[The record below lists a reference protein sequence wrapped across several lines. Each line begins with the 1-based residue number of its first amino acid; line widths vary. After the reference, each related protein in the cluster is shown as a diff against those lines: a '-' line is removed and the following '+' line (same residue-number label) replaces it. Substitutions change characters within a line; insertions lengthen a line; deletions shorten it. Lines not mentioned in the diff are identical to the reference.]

1 MQKLE
6 EFISDYIQ
14 NKFEE
19 KKQNILEYLVDKRD
33 NWLNDNVIKK
43 IENLEEKL
51 FGINE
56 IFYKDVYL
64 KFILN
69 EMLNQNKDINLYK
82 WIVSDWG
89 GIKTHKDFKTLKES
103 MKNQS
108 FDRISSWSKIASFQN
123 IDDYVIYDSRV
134 IYSLNWLIFR
144 FNKKYN
150 KTEKYFFQPS
160 GRNRLLT
167 LLPVDSIIN
176 FENSQVFKSAEET
189 KLAKGDKIFGDIY
202 FSKSE
207 CYSKMCELTK
217 DLNKSIFKNIE
228 IQIKDKKIKAE
239 NYPFFVEMLLFQ
251 IADDIIFDDI
261 QQSITISL
269 V

>member
-1 MQKLE
+1 MQNLE
-6 EFISDYIQ
+6 DFISNYIQ

-19 KKQNILEYLVDKRD
+19 KKQNILEYLIDKRD

-51 FGINE
+51 FGIDE

-69 EMLNQNKDINLYK
+69 EMLNQKKDINLHK

-103 MKNQS
+103 MRNQS

-123 IDDYVIYDSRV
+123 INDYVIYDSRV

-160 GRNRLLT
+160 GRNKLLT

-176 FENSQVFKSAEET
+176 FGNIEYLEVNS
-189 KLAKGDKIFGDIY
+189 KGDNIFGDIY
-202 FSKSE
+202 FQKSE
-207 CYSKMCELTK
+207 CYSKMCELIK
-217 DLNKSIFKNIE
+217 KLNKLIFKNIE
-228 IQIKDKKIKAE
+228 IQIKDTKIKAE
-239 NYPFFVEMLLFQ
+239 NYPFFTEMLLFQ

-261 QQSITISL
+261 KQSITIDL
-269 V
+269 KGIKL

>member
-1 MQKLE
+1 MQNLE
-6 EFISDYIQ
+6 EFISKYIN

-19 KKQNILEYLVDKRD
+19 KRQSLLKYLIDKRD

-43 IENLEEKL
+43 IDNLEEKL
-51 FGINE
+51 FGIDE

-69 EMLNQNKDINLYK
+69 EMLNQKDDKNIHK

-103 MKNQS
+103 MKNHS

-123 IDDYVIYDSRV
+123 INDYVIYDSRV
-134 IYSLNWLIFR
+134 IYSLNWIIFR

-160 GRNRLLT
+160 GRNKLLT

-176 FENSQVFKSAEET
+176 FGNIECLKVHS
-189 KLAKGDKIFGDIY
+189 KGDDIFGDIY
-202 FSKSE
+202 FQKSE
-207 CYSKMCELTK
+207 CYLKMCELTK
-217 DLNKSIFKNIE
+217 NLNKLIFKDIE
-228 IQIKDKKIKAE
+228 TQIKDMKIQAE
-239 NYPFFVEMLLFQ
+239 NYPFFTEMLLFQ

-261 QQSITISL
+261 KQSINVNLKETE

>member
-1 MQKLE
+1 MQNLE
-6 EFISDYIQ
+6 EFISYYIQ

-19 KKQNILEYLVDKRD
+19 KKQNILEYLIDKRD
-33 NWLNDNVIKK
+33 NWLNENVIRK

-51 FGINE
+51 FGIDE

-69 EMLNQNKDINLYK
+69 EMLNQKKDIDLHK

-123 IDDYVIYDSRV
+123 ISDYVIYDSRV

-160 GRNRLLT
+160 GRNKLLT

-176 FENSQVFKSAEET
+176 FGNIEYLEVNS
-189 KLAKGDKIFGDIY
+189 KGDNIFGDIY
-202 FSKSE
+202 FQKSE
-207 CYSKMCELTK
+207 CYFKMCELTK
-217 DLNKSIFKNIE
+217 NLNKLIFKDIE
-228 IQIKDKKIKAE
+228 IQIKDTKIKAE
-239 NYPFFVEMLLFQ
+239 NYPFFMEMLLFQ
-251 IADDIIFDDI
+251 IADNIIFEDI
-261 QQSITISL
+261 KQSITIAL
-269 V
+269 KEIKL